1 MVAATDFEDD
11 ECLRPAVVAPPS
23 RLPRGSTLRLSL
35 LSTWGD
41 PNYIGL
47 SSLELLDEQVR

>member
-1 MVAATDFEDD
+1 MIPNSKRSSNISIPT
-11 ECLRPAVVAPPS
+11 
-23 RLPRGSTLRLSL
+23 LPGGSKMSFHL

-47 SSLELLDEQVR
+47 AGI

>member
-1 MVAATDFEDD
+1 MIPNSKRSSSNIIIPT
-11 ECLRPAVVAPPS
+11 
-23 RLPRGSTLRLSL
+23 LPGGSKMSFHL

-47 SSLELLDEQVR
+47 AGI